1 MSLIFICCFT
11 LVPPSE
17 TVINERSS
25 VLTAATLGLS
35 SALLMPPHPPSR
47 GPLIIAAAHQDVRSC
62 GGVYSFRPGG
72 SAQGWGGGVQ
82 SHQWTSP
89 VRIRLSSF
97 DPLIESARTDLHA
110 SIIVR
115 SRSLSRSLSAHVL
128 PARPIR
134 SLRRVQ
140 WGRSL
145 AAGCHQGALKTVSL
159 KKEPTEALL
168 VLLTFS

>member
-1 MSLIFICCFT
+1 M
-11 LVPPSE
+11 
-17 TVINERSS
+17 
-25 VLTAATLGLS
+25 
-35 SALLMPPHPPSR
+35 
-47 GPLIIAAAHQDVRSC
+47 
-62 GGVYSFRPGG
+62 
-72 SAQGWGGGVQ
+72 GWGGGVGGMKTGKVTKDTNQ
-82 SHQWTSP
+82 FDHEEEALPGGVLSHQWTSL

-97 DPLIESARTDLHA
+97 DPLIESARMELHA
-110 SIIVR
+110 SVIVR

-145 AAGCHQGALKTVSL
+145 AAGRHQGALKAVSL

-168 VLLTFS
+168 VLLTSS